1 MQWLKNN
8 WHRLIV
14 HIAGLLPLIT
24 VISDYVQ
31 DDPMVNRALMLR
43 TGSLGLLLLVASFA
57 CTPVA
62 IVSGWSK
69 ATQIRRALGLY
80 GFLYIA
86 LHLLIYAVFE
96 NALELPLILRD
107 IGERR
112 AMLVGLAGFVLLI
125 PLAITS
131 TRGWQRRLGRRWRA
145 LHRLIY
151 VAVPLAVLHYLL
163 LDRDFIDVPVRYAV
177 VVGILLVVRLPPIR
191 RVITQSRRSQPGLR
205 KSTGD

>member
-1 MQWLKNN
+1 MAWFRNN
-8 WHRLIV
+8 WHRLVV
-14 HIAGLLPLIT
+14 HIAGLLPLVM

-31 DDPMVNRALMLR
+31 DDPMVNRSLMLR
-43 TGSLGLLLLVASFA
+43 TGSLGLVFLVASFA
-57 CTPVA
+57 CTPAA
-62 IVSGWSK
+62 IVTGWSK

-80 GFLYIA
+80 GFLYVA

-112 AMLVGLAGFVLLI
+112 AMLVGVAGFVLLI

-131 TRGWQRRLGRRWRA
+131 TRGWQRRLGRRWRV

-151 VAVPLAVLHYLL
+151 VAVPLAILHYLL
-163 LDRDFIDVPVRYAV
+163 LDRDFIDIPVRYAV
-177 VVGILLVVRLPPIR
+177 VVSILLIVRMPPVR
-191 RVITQSRRSQPGLR
+191 RAIAQARRSVGL
-205 KSTGD
+205 S